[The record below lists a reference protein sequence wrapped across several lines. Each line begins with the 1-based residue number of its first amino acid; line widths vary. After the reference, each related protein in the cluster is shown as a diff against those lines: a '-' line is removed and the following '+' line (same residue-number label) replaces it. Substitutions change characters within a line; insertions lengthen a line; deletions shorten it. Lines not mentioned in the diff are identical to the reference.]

1 MSKVEIIKRPVEQA
15 GSTVKKAAWSAV
27 LESVILMVLGLLC
40 ILWPDTVVTLIAF
53 IVGGFFIVRG
63 GVIIIN
69 YFMEE
74 GQKDYFN
81 NKLLSGVICVLLGI
95 AALVAGQAIA
105 QVFSVVVGILII
117 YESLV
122 RLNTATKLRAAN
134 VNNWKQ
140 LIVIALIMMVI
151 GIIVTFTTG
160 GTVWLAGWLM
170 FATGI
175 IGIIGDVIFIQHVN
189 MVIDKLAGKK

>member
-1 MSKVEIIKRPVEQA
+1 MSKVEIIKRPVDQA

-27 LESVILMVLGLLC
+27 LESTILMVLGLLC

-63 GVIIIN
+63 GVIIIS

-74 GQKDYFN
+74 GHKDYFN

-151 GIIVTFTTG
+151 GII
-160 GTVWLAGWLM
+160 
-170 FATGI
+170 GI
-175 IGIIGDVIFIQHVN
+175 VGDVIFIQHVN